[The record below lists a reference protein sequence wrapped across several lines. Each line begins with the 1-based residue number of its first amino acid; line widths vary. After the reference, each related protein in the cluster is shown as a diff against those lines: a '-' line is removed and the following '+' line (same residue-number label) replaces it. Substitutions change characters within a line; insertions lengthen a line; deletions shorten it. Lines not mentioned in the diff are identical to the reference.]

1 MTDKEIIIDGE
12 KYNPCNGCKLW
23 DGGYCTADRSYET
36 NADTHRI
43 ICNEHLAKEFQKTYK
58 QLAHKTQECE
68 QKEKELLS
76 NEKII
81 NKLMK
86 EVDELKQKC
95 EKLKNQVDEDY
106 NYYTTELKT
115 LRDIIS
121 NKEKR
126 NAALFLMSNRYRKAL
141 EEIEK
146 YTREQFCD
154 DCDYC
159 KHNDKYNCYQNIFLD
174 NLKEINRYKQ
184 ALEPFEDEYF
194 KGLDTKQ
201 IAELAKKSIRLTIE
215 NRKLENKLSDIAGIC
230 EQILD
235 GEDYVRRIAKTILD
249 IID

>member
-1 MTDKEIIIDGE
+1 MTDKEQIIINGVDVSKCDKLIVNQLYG
-12 KYNPCNGCKLW
+12 YACNC
-23 DGGYCTADRSYET
+23 EE
-36 NADTHRI
+36 DTHI
-43 ICNEHLAKEFQKTYK
+43 ISSCKNRHNCYYK
-58 QLAHKTQECE
+58 QLARKTQECE

-76 NEKII
+76 NKKII

-86 EVDELKQKC
+86 EDDELKQEC

-126 NAALFLMSNRYRKAL
+126 NAALFLTSG
-141 EEIEK
+141 
-146 YTREQFCD
+146 
-154 DCDYC
+154 
-159 KHNDKYNCYQNIFLD
+159 
-174 NLKEINRYKQ
+174 RYKQ

-201 IAELAKKSIRLTIE
+201 IAELAKKSIRLTTE

>member
-1 MTDKEIIIDGE
+1 MTDKEIIIDGVDVSKCEYFNRFRNICHNKNLSCDCE
-12 KYNPCNGCKLW
+12 KNHECY
-23 DGGYCTADRSYET
+23 
-36 NADTHRI
+36 
-43 ICNEHLAKEFQKTYK
+43 YK
-58 QLAHKTQECE
+58 QLKRKTQEYELLVRTNKIHVDTLDQLNNKYIDLEQECE
-68 QKEKELLS
+68 ELKKYISEKEG
-76 NEKII
+76 IG
-81 NKLMK
+81 
-86 EVDELKQKC
+86 
-95 EKLKNQVDEDY
+95 
-106 NYYTTELKT
+106 
-115 LRDIIS
+115 
-121 NKEKR
+121 
-126 NAALFLMSNRYRKAL
+126 
-141 EEIEK
+141 
-146 YTREQFCD
+146 D

-201 IAELAKKSIRLTIE
+201 IAELAKKSIRLTTE